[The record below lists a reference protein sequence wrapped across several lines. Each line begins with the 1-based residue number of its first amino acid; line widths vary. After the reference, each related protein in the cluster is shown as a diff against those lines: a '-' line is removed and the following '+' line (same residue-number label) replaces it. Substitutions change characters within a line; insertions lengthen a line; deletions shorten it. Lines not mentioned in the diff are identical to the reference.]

1 MEEGVLQLKLGFRWG
16 FLQRLWAGFNLGFG
30 ASDGRKM
37 MMARLVG
44 FDKNW
49 GFGLQVRV
57 LVWVDG
63 FEWIRIGIDR

>member
-1 MEEGVLQLKLGFRWG
+1 MGISAKAMGWFQFRVW
-16 FLQRLWAGFNLGFG
+16 
-30 ASDGRKM
+30 SDGRKM

-63 FEWIRIGIDR
+63 FEWIRIGNDR